1 LAVLIQIAQT
11 AERRAN
17 LLYQFGTGST
27 IIGNDIMTTDVVAA
41 KTFEEKMTDRIKEQI
56 GDLIDHDALKRLVE
70 QGIQKAFFEGT

>member
-1 LAVLIQIAQT
+1 
-11 AERRAN
+11 
-17 LLYQFGTGST
+17 
-27 IIGNDIMTTDVVAA
+27 MTTDVVAA